1 MEVLVAISLLA
12 AATTLVGG
20 FTHQVRSGLRERE
33 LSTRCDWELMNAR
46 ERIGSWP
53 AEKITL
59 EQIQQIPLSD
69 SLTAR
74 ANNVHLTAAIRN
86 VEKPLPATQITLAIE
101 CDLNGQTVQP
111 SILTFWVPVAAATI
125 AEANP

>member
-20 FTHQVRSGLRERE
+20 FTHQVRSGLRNRE

-53 AEKITL
+53 AEKINL
-59 EQIQQIPLSD
+59 EQIQQLPLSD
-69 SLTAR
+69 SLATR
-74 ANNVHLTAAIRN
+74 ANNVYLTAAIRR
-86 VEKPLPATQITLAIE
+86 VEKPLPAMQVTLAIE
-101 CDLNGQTVQP
+101 CDVNGQTVQP
-111 SILTFWVPVAAATI
+111 SNLTFWVPIAAATN